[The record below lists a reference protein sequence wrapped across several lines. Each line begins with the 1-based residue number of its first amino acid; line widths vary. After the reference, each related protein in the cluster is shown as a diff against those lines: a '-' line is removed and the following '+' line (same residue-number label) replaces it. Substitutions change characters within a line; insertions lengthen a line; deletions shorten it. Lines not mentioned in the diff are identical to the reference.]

1 MEHIEIATLLSI
13 AFFASLGHCVGMCG
27 GIVMAYTSLYQA
39 HRTPHRIHRNTQTH
53 SLESS
58 KDSLNATIQTQGQ
71 QEQNIKDSKFLSYLT
86 QSLTQIPL
94 HLSYHIGKIT
104 TYATL
109 GFIAGSLGHFLSLN
123 EQVKAII
130 LLIVGILLV
139 LFGLSSFNFTRL
151 NALFASLTPKPLQ
164 KLISLTRPF
173 LLKPSL
179 WRIYI
184 LGVLNG
190 LLPCGIVYYFLLT
203 ATIAG
208 SGLNGAMVM
217 ILFGVTTIP
226 PLFTLGVLSTALQH
240 KRLLFLRIGAFG
252 MVIFGCYEVYKS
264 LKIII

>member
-27 GIVMAYTSLYQA
+27 GIVIAYTSLYQA
-39 HRTPHRIHRNTQTH
+39 HKHAKTNP
-53 SLESS
+53 LESS
-58 KDSLNATIQTQGQ
+58 RDLNTQIQKDITH
-71 QEQNIKDSKFLSYLT
+71 NIKQDSKILSFF
-86 QSLTQIPL
+86 TQIPL

-123 EQVKAII
+123 EQSKAII
-130 LLIVGILLV
+130 LLIIGILLV
-139 LFGLSSFNFTRL
+139 LFGLSSFNFMWL

-164 KLISLTRPF
+164 KLIALTRPF

-208 SGLNGAMVM
+208 SGINGAIVM
-217 ILFGVTTIP
+217 ILFGITTIP
-226 PLFTLGVLSTALQH
+226 PLLALGILSASLQS
-240 KRLLFLRIGAFG
+240 KRILFLRLGALGMIAFG
-252 MVIFGCYEVYKS
+252 GYEIYKS
-264 LKIII
+264 LKYFLM

>member
-39 HRTPHRIHRNTQTH
+39 HRTPHKIHRNAKTH

-123 EQVKAII
+123 EQIKAII

-139 LFGLSSFNFTRL
+139 LFGLSSFNITRL
-151 NALFASLTPKPLQ
+151 NTLFASLTPKPLH
-164 KLISLTRPF
+164 KLIAITRPF

-208 SGLNGAMVM
+208 SGLNGAIVM

-226 PLFTLGVLSTALQH
+226 PLLTLGILSTALQH
-240 KRLLFLRIGAFG
+240 KRLLFLRIGACG

>member
-1 MEHIEIATLLSI
+1 MEYIEIATLLSI

-39 HRTPHRIHRNTQTH
+39 HRTHKNTQTH

-58 KDSLNATIQTQGQ
+58 KASLNATIQTQGQ

-123 EQVKAII
+123 EQIKAVI

-139 LFGLSSFNFTRL
+139 LFGLSSFNFARL
-151 NALFASLTPKPLQ
+151 NTLFASLTPKPLH
-164 KLISLTRPF
+164 KLITLTRPF

-184 LGVLNG
+184 LGMLNG

-264 LKIII
+264 LKIIM

>member
-27 GIVMAYTSLYQA
+27 GIVMVYTSLYQA
-39 HRTPHRIHRNTQTH
+39 HRTHKNTQTH

-58 KDSLNATIQTQGQ
+58 KASLNTTIQTQGQ
-71 QEQNIKDSKFLSYLT
+71 NLQDSKFSSLFT
-86 QSLTQIPL
+86 QFFTQIPL

-109 GFIAGSLGHFLSLN
+109 GFIAGSLGHFLSPN
-123 EQVKAII
+123 EQVKAVI

-139 LFGLSSFNFTRL
+139 LFGLSSFNFARL
-151 NALFASLTPKPLQ
+151 NALFSSLTPKPLQ
-164 KLISLTRPF
+164 KLITLTRPF

-208 SGLNGAMVM
+208 NGLNGAMVM

-226 PLFTLGVLSTALQH
+226 PLFTLGILSTALQN
-240 KRLLFLRIGAFG
+240 KRLLFLRLGACG
-252 MVIFGCYEVYKS
+252 MIIFGCCEVYKS
-264 LKIII
+264 LGYLI

>member
-39 HRTPHRIHRNTQTH
+39 HRTPHRIHRNAKIH
-53 SLESS
+53 SLKSS
-58 KDSLNATIQTQGQ
+58 KDSLNATTQTQGQ
-71 QEQNIKDSKFLSYLT
+71 NLQISKFSSLFT
-86 QSLTQIPL
+86 QFFTQIPL

-123 EQVKAII
+123 EQIKAII

-139 LFGLSSFNFTRL
+139 LFGLSSFNITRL
-151 NALFASLTPKPLQ
+151 NTLFASLTPKPLH
-164 KLISLTRPF
+164 KLIAITRPF

-226 PLFTLGVLSTALQH
+226 PLFTLGILSTALQH
-240 KRLLFLRIGAFG
+240 KRLLFLRIGACG

-264 LKIII
+264 LKIIM

>member
-27 GIVMAYTSLYQA
+27 GIVIAYTSLYQA
-39 HRTPHRIHRNTQTH
+39 HKHAQSNAKQYKS
-53 SLESS
+53 SLQGSG
-58 KDSLNATIQTQGQ
+58 DSLDPQTQGQ
-71 QEQNIKDSKFLSYLT
+71 NLKFSKILSFF
-86 QSLTQIPL
+86 SQILL

-109 GFIAGSLGHFLSLN
+109 GFIAGSLGYFFNSN
-123 EQVKAII
+123 EQIKAIVF
-130 LLIVGILLV
+130 LIVGILLV
-139 LFGLSSFNFTRL
+139 LFGLSSFNITRL
-151 NALFASLTPKPLQ
+151 NNFFASLTPKPLS
-164 KLISLTRPF
+164 KLINLTRPF

-208 SGLNGAMVM
+208 SGLNGAIVM

-226 PLFTLGVLSTALQH
+226 PLLTLGFLITTLQN
-240 KRLLFLRIGAFG
+240 KRILFLRIGAFG
-252 MVIFGCYEVYKS
+252 MIIFGCYEIYKS
-264 LKIII
+264 FYHLL

>member
-39 HRTPHRIHRNTQTH
+39 HRTHKNTQTH

-58 KDSLNATIQTQGQ
+58 KASLNTTIQTQGQ
-71 QEQNIKDSKFLSYLT
+71 NLQDSKFSSLFT
-86 QSLTQIPL
+86 QFFTQIPL

-109 GFIAGSLGHFLSLN
+109 GFIAGSLGHFLSPN

-139 LFGLSSFNFTRL
+139 LFGLSSFNITRL
-151 NALFASLTPKPLQ
+151 NTLFSSLTPKPLQ
-164 KLISLTRPF
+164 KLISLARPF

-208 SGLNGAMVM
+208 NGLNGAMVM

-226 PLFTLGVLSTALQH
+226 PLFTLGILSTALQN
-240 KRLLFLRIGAFG
+240 KRLLFLRIGAVG
-252 MVIFGCYEVYKS
+252 MIIFGCYEVYKS
-264 LKIII
+264 LGYLI

>member
-1 MEHIEIATLLSI
+1 MEHIEIASLLSI

-27 GIVMAYTSLYQA
+27 GIVIAYTSLYQA
-39 HRTPHRIHRNTQTH
+39 HKYTKPSPKQCNS
-53 SLESS
+53 SLQNNETL
-58 KDSLNATIQTQGQ
+58 DRQTQ
-71 QEQNIKDSKFLSYLT
+71 EQGVIDSRISSFFS
-86 QSLTQIPL
+86 QIPL

-123 EQVKAII
+123 EQVKAVI

-139 LFGLSSFNFTRL
+139 LFGLSSFNFARI
-151 NALFASLTPKPLQ
+151 NAFFTSLTPKPLY

-184 LGVLNG
+184 LGLLNG

-208 SGLNGAMVM
+208 NGLNGAIVM
-217 ILFGVTTIP
+217 ILFGISTIP
-226 PLFTLGVLSTALQH
+226 PLLALGILSTALQN

-252 MVIFGCYEVYKS
+252 MIIFGCYEIYKS
-264 LKIII
+264 LKVIF

>member
-1 MEHIEIATLLSI
+1 MEHIEITTLLSI

-27 GIVMAYTSLYQA
+27 GIVVAYTSLYQA
-39 HRTPHRIHRNTQTH
+39 HRTHKNTQTH

-58 KDSLNATIQTQGQ
+58 KASLNATTQAQGQ

-109 GFIAGSLGHFLSLN
+109 GFIAGSLGHFLSPN

-139 LFGLSSFNFTRL
+139 LFGLSSFNFARL
-151 NALFASLTPKPLQ
+151 NTLFASLTPKPLH
-164 KLISLTRPF
+164 KLIAITRPF

-208 SGLNGAMVM
+208 NGLNGAMVM

-226 PLFTLGVLSTALQH
+226 PLFTLGILSTALQH
-240 KRLLFLRIGAFG
+240 KRLLFLRIGACG

-264 LKIII
+264 LGYLI

>member
-27 GIVMAYTSLYQA
+27 GIVVAYTSLYQA
-39 HRTPHRIHRNTQTH
+39 HRTHKNAKTH

-71 QEQNIKDSKFLSYLT
+71 NLQDSKFSSLFT
-86 QSLTQIPL
+86 QFFTQIPL

-109 GFIAGSLGHFLSLN
+109 GFIAGSLGHFLSPN

-139 LFGLSSFNFTRL
+139 LFGLSSFNFARL
-151 NALFASLTPKPLQ
+151 NALFSSITPKPLH
-164 KLISLTRPF
+164 KLIAITRPF

-184 LGVLNG
+184 LGLLNG

-217 ILFGVTTIP
+217 ILFGITTIP
-226 PLFTLGVLSTALQH
+226 SLLTLGILSTALQH

>member
-39 HRTPHRIHRNTQTH
+39 HRTHKNTQTH

-58 KDSLNATIQTQGQ
+58 KASLNATIQTQGQ
-71 QEQNIKDSKFLSYLT
+71 NLQDSKFSSLFT
-86 QSLTQIPL
+86 QFFTQIPL

-109 GFIAGSLGHFLSLN
+109 GFIAGSLGHFLSPN
-123 EQVKAII
+123 EQVKAVI

-139 LFGLSSFNFTRL
+139 LFGLSSFNFARL
-151 NALFASLTPKPLQ
+151 NALFSSLTPKPLQ

-203 ATIAG
+203 ATITG
-208 SGLNGAMVM
+208 NGLNGAIVM

-226 PLFTLGVLSTALQH
+226 PLFTLGILSTALQN
-240 KRLLFLRIGAFG
+240 KRLLFLRLGACG
-252 MVIFGCYEVYKS
+252 MIIFGCYEVYKS